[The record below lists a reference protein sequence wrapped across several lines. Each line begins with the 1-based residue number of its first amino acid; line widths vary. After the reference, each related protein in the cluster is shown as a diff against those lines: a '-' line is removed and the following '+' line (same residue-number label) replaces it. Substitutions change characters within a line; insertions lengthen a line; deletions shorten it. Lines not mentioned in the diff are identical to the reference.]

1 MSAYHYSCPHATMS
15 VSACHYECVR
25 IPLCVR
31 TPLLSVPAC
40 LCVSAYLVAQAI
52 QRKYFSLYISISIS
66 IYVYIC
72 TSGVWLPERCWDNII
87 SPSTSAIETA
97 REKGLS
103 ARRGGV
109 EVLLRSGL
117 PELRFLLRFELF
129 AFKAF
134 LASCQGQERET
145 GASGLQ

>member
-1 MSAYHYSCPHATMS
+1 MYVGYIYVWAYINIC
-15 VSACHYECVR
+15 
-25 IPLCVR
+25 
-31 TPLLSVPAC
+31 
-40 LCVSAYLVAQAI
+40 
-52 QRKYFSLYISISIS
+52 LYI
-66 IYVYIC
+66 Y
-72 TSGVWLPERCWDNII
+72 TSGVSWPERCADNI

-109 EVLLRSGL
+109 EGLLRSGL

-145 GASGLQ
+145 GARGLQ

>member
-1 MSAYHYSCPHATMS
+1 VHFRHARIAARRTRHRRALMPSAYGSIRQHT
-15 VSACHYECVR
+15 SACAHTAR
-25 IPLCVR
+25 R
-31 TPLLSVPAC
+31 ARHG
-40 LCVSAYLVAQAI
+40 SALQQEWQHTAAYG
-52 QRKYFSLYISISIS
+52 SIRQ
-66 IYVYIC
+66 YIC
-72 TSGVWLPERCWDNII
+72 TSGVSWPERCGDNI

-109 EVLLRSGL
+109 EGLLRSGL

-134 LASCQGQERET
+134 LASCQGQDRET
-145 GASGLQ
+145 GARGLQ

>member
-1 MSAYHYSCPHATMS
+1 MGIHTHT
-15 VSACHYECVR
+15 HTHT
-25 IPLCVR
+25 R
-31 TPLLSVPAC
+31 THTH
-40 LCVSAYLVAQAI
+40 
-52 QRKYFSLYISISIS
+52 
-66 IYVYIC
+66 
-72 TSGVWLPERCWDNII
+72 TSGVSWPERCGDNI

-109 EVLLRSGL
+109 EGLLRSGL

-145 GASGLQ
+145 GARGLQ